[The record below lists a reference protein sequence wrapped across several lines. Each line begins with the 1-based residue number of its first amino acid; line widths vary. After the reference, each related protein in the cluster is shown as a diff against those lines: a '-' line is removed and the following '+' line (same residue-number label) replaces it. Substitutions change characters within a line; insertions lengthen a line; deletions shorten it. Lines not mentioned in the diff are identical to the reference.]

1 MAQKKGPGVNANQAL
16 VEWVK
21 QHPDQRLEEVEEM
34 SLQFQAPPIKV
45 MGDRLAQLASCK
57 KLSISTNNIEEI
69 GFLPPRIEILA
80 IGRNMLKKIDKIDKA
95 AATLQQLW
103 MSYNNVKSFGALV
116 ACKRLR
122 VLYAAHNLIDKIS
135 EIDRLGQLPN
145 LEDVVLIGNP
155 LYIDLNKKGTY
166 RSEMTKRLK
175 KLQVLDG
182 LALTGLSDDAQGGA
196 TGAATGATT
205 GNVTGNA
212 TAGGAASGTA
222 SGAGSRAQSPR
233 ADSAGQG
240 SRASNS

>member
-1 MAQKKGPGVNANQAL
+1 MAQKKTPGMTANQAL
-16 VEWVK
+16 AEWVK
-21 QHPDQRLEEVEEM
+21 QHPDQRLEEVEEI
-34 SLQFQAPPIKV
+34 SLQFQSPPIKT
-45 MGDRLAQLASCK
+45 MSDRLAQLASCK

-80 IGRNMLKKIDKIDKA
+80 IGRNLLKKIDKIDKA

-103 MSYNNVKSFGALV
+103 MSYNNVKSFSSLV

-122 VLYAAHNLIDKIS
+122 VLYAAHNLIDKLS

-155 LYIDLNKKGTY
+155 LHIDLTKKGTY
-166 RSEMTKRLK
+166 RNEITKRLK

-182 LALTGLSDDAQGGA
+182 VALTAMQDDGGGA
-196 TGAATGATT
+196 GGATGATT
-205 GNVTGNA
+205 GNVTGSA
-212 TAGGAASGTA
+212 TAGASGNA

-233 ADSAGQG
+233 GDSAGN
-240 SRASNS
+240 A